1 MGVRHSFVSG
11 AAAAADTSV
20 VDGPDWN
27 ADHVMPAGF
36 VFPLMGTTIT
46 FTNLGSGITDPGGR
60 VRTIVDL
67 RNATAVCH
75 LVSIQT
81 GGSAGSEARLQF
93 TTDGGTTWTY
103 LDGTDGLAVSI
114 ASSAGV
120 VRVSPWRAPL
130 DGAKIDDVM
139 IRLVCLGGDG
149 VADPVLY
156 RSELHVR

>member
-1 MGVRHSFVSG
+1 MAVRHSFVSG
-11 AAAAADTSV
+11 AAAAADTAV

-27 ADHVMPAGF
+27 ADHVMPAAF

-46 FTNLGSGITDPGGR
+46 FTNLGSGVTDPGGR

-67 RNATAVCH
+67 RQATFVRH

-81 GGSAGSEARLQF
+81 GGSAGSEARLQY
-93 TTDGGTTWTY
+93 TTDGGTTWVN
-103 LDGTDGLAVSI
+103 LDDLDGLAVSI
-114 ASSAGV
+114 ASTVGI
-120 VRVSPWRAPL
+120 VRVSPWRAPSP
-130 DGAKIDDVM
+130 GAKIDDVVIRM
-139 IRLVCLGGDG
+139 ICLGGDG